1 MVPPNLAI
9 IQEMC
14 REFIVNFNEHQ
25 TESLP
30 EKLKHD
36 SSWKESREVLAEVA
50 INILDIL

>member
-14 REFIVNFNEHQ
+14 RKFIVNFNEHQ

-36 SSWKESREVLAEVA
+36 SSWEELGKVLAGVV
-50 INILDIL
+50 INILDTL